1 MKQGASLGKLL
12 EKASLLMPQLSG
24 AVQGGTCFSHGPR
37 AGAAVVNQATGV
49 FMYMGSL

>member
-12 EKASLLMPQLSG
+12 EKASLLVPQLSG

-37 AGAAVVNQATGV
+37 PGAAVASGV